1 MCGWMEICFVTLV
14 KYCDDHFA
22 FLFSWKKALCSDR
35 NGGSKV
41 N

>member
-22 FLFSWKKALCSDR
+22 FLFFLEKRHFVVTEMVEVK
-35 NGGSKV
+35 
-41 N
+41 